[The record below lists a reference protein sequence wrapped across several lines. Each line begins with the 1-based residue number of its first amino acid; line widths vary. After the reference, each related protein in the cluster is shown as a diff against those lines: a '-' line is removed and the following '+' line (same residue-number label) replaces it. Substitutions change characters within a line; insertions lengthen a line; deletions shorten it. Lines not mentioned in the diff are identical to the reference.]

1 MKYRLSSELRY
12 IDMPMLYAL
21 LTFMLISLAT
31 LYSASNQSLVAIGSQ
46 LLRYAFGFVLMY
58 GIAQLRPETLRHW
71 SPIIYGVALF
81 LLLVVLVIGVVGK
94 GAQRWIA
101 LGPIRLQP
109 SELMKLGVPMML
121 AWAFSRASLPPRLR
135 TIGFGLV
142 IIAIPVLLIRQQPD
156 LGTALMI
163 LASGLVVIFLAG
175 ISWWL
180 LGALIGSGIAA
191 APLVW
196 SQMQAYQKQR
206 VLTFLNPESD
216 PLGTGY
222 HIIQS
227 KIAIGSGGLFG
238 KGWLESSQGQ
248 LGYLPEQTTD
258 FIFAVFA
265 EDFGFAGVLLL
276 VALYLFVIGRGLM
289 IAYSAQ
295 DSFSRLL
302 AGSLSI
308 TLFLYFLVNTGMVT
322 GMLPVVGVPLPLVSH
337 GGSSL
342 VTLLASI
349 GVLMSIQTHRKLVEH

>member
-1 MKYRLSSELRY
+1 MRNRFVSELRY
-12 IDMPMLYAL
+12 VDMPLLYAL
-21 LTFMLISLAT
+21 LTFMVISLVT
-31 LYSASNQSLVAIGSQ
+31 LYSASNQSFSAIGGQ
-46 LLRYAFGFVLMY
+46 LVRYLVGFALMY
-58 GIAQLRPETLRHW
+58 FIAQVRPETLRHF
-71 SPIIYGVALF
+71 SPHIYTIGLV
-81 LLLVVLVIGVVGK
+81 LLLVVLIIGVIGK
-94 GAQRWIA
+94 GAQRWIV

-121 AWAFSRASLPPRLR
+121 AWTFSRTALPPKLR
-135 TIGFGLV
+135 VIGVGLLLA
-142 IIAIPVLLIRQQPD
+142 AIPVALIEQQPD

-180 LGALIGSGIAA
+180 LGTFIAIGVAVT
-191 APLVW
+191 PLVW
-196 SQMQAYQKQR
+196 SQMHDYQRQR

-258 FIFAVFA
+258 FIFAVFS
-265 EDFGFAGVLLL
+265 EEFGFAGVLLL
-276 VALYLFVIGRGLM
+276 TALYIFVIGRGLM

-308 TLFLYFLVNTGMVT
+308 TFFLYFLVNTGMVT

-342 VTLLASI
+342 VTLMASF

>member
-1 MKYRLSSELRY
+1 MKYRLSSELRF
-12 IDMPMLYAL
+12 IDMPLLYAL
-21 LTFMLISLAT
+21 LVFMVISLAT
-31 LYSASNQSLVAIGSQ
+31 LYSASNQSLGALGGQLARYVIGF
-46 LLRYAFGFVLMY
+46 LLMY
-58 GIAQLRPETLRHW
+58 LVAQLRPETLRHW
-71 SPIIYGVALF
+71 SPHLYTVGLI
-81 LLLVVLVIGVVGK
+81 LLVVVLIIGVVGK
-94 GAQRWIA
+94 GAQRWIVV
-101 LGPIRLQP
+101 GPVRLQP
-109 SELMKLGVPMML
+109 SELMKLGVPMMM
-121 AWAFSRASLPPRLR
+121 AWAFSRTALPPRLR
-135 TIGFGLV
+135 VVGIGLAIAAVPV
-142 IIAIPVLLIRQQPD
+142 ILIQQQPD

-180 LGALIGSGIAA
+180 LGAFVGVGVAA

-196 SQMQAYQKQR
+196 SQMHAYQKQR
-206 VLTFLNPESD
+206 VMTFLNPESD

-258 FIFAVFA
+258 FIFAVYA
-265 EDFGFAGVLLL
+265 EEFGLAGVLVLI
-276 VALYLFVIGRGLM
+276 ALYLFVIGRGLV
-289 IAYSAQ
+289 IAYAAQ

-308 TLFLYFLVNTGMVT
+308 TFFLYFLVNTGMVT

-342 VTLLASI
+342 VTLMASFGI
-349 GVLMSIQTHRKLVEH
+349 LMSIHTHRKLVEH